1 MNCREESHGMRLPWH
16 SSPEFSD
23 FLDPQE
29 KRLHQRTLALLPS
42 NLIRSF
48 TKPGVNLQVPVFG
61 SGVHFLSNPLC
72 RVRVTWQSVRPFFSK
87 KKKRNISDG
96 HFETTCTIQVSQMN
110 WKKDFTEISIA
121 FKISSSCFLYGNYLW
136 FPSVLSPFNSFD

>member
-1 MNCREESHGMRLPWH
+1 MNCREGSHGMKLPWH

-87 KKKRNISDG
+87 KKKEEYKWWAFWDYMYYSSESDELEKRFHRNIHCFQNIKFLFSLWKL
-96 HFETTCTIQVSQMN
+96 FVVSKCT
-110 WKKDFTEISIA
+110 E
-121 FKISSSCFLYGNYLW
+121 
-136 FPSVLSPFNSFD
+136 SF